1 MSKGKVVCMCRVS
14 IALAYLSVGCVL
26 WRNQNSKYQWRES
39 SNDNN
44 ACKCDPVLLLC
55 ITGKGRLHGPAHNIS
70 DVRMCVV
77 MDVVMH
83 VQLHA
88 LISVGVAIIHT
99 YTCLEC

>member
-1 MSKGKVVCMCRVS
+1 MSKGQVVLTLRVS
-14 IALAYLSVGCVL
+14 IALAYLSVGCVP

-39 SNDNN
+39 SNDYNT
-44 ACKCDPVLLLC
+44 CKCDPVLLLC

-70 DVRMCVV
+70 DVCTCVV
-77 MDVVMH
+77 MDVIMH

-88 LISVGVAIIHT
+88 LISVRVAIIHT